1 MLAGGCG
8 FIVWVFLLM
17 NIYFLHFY
25 FLSRLLSSS
34 SPFWFLHSLSLSL
47 SLPEPNDES
56 GANVDA
62 SVSTLLLPSLH
73 SSQLLYTTRHI
84 SHGLMGCLAIYMC
97 VC

>member
-34 SPFWFLHSLSLSL
+34 FPFWFLHSLSLSL

-62 SVSTLLLPSLH
+62 SVSI
-73 SSQLLYTTRHI
+73 TTTTTI
-84 SHGLMGCLAIYMC
+84 TTF
-97 VC
+97 

>member
-17 NIYFLHFY
+17 NIYFFA
-25 FLSRLLSSS
+25 FLLSSS